1 MRAFTFGVALLFLT
15 RLGFTQS
22 ETQRCDQANNLIRII
37 EQKHVQPISVD
48 DEWSQRVYT
57 NLFLEL
63 DPLNLYFTQ
72 DDLTQFTSQQNQLDD
87 LVKNNKQCAWVST
100 VSQLLKKRTGDYKT
114 WIEQSLSKPFDYTV
128 AEKFDIVNFPPEE
141 TAKSIQQLDAQRKSY
156 LKFQILMRMYLES
169 VADSSGKSLLTYEAL
184 ARKNIKAKELQKITD
199 LERDGFENHTGT
211 SFLKAIA
218 QAYDPHTTYM
228 SSAENDDFNAQ
239 LSDENLSFGFSLHE
253 DETGSFLIKDIIPGG
268 PAWNSN
274 AVREGDILL
283 STELSDK
290 RMLNAMDY
298 ELEDLL
304 ELIGSANVKEAMF
317 TLKKA
322 DGQITKIKLIKEKVR
337 SIENTVS
344 GYVLKGTKKI
354 GYIPLPSFYFD
365 WKRESSGGC
374 ANDVAKAI
382 IKLNKEN
389 IEGLILDLR
398 FNGGGSVD
406 EARDLAGIFIDFGPV
421 IMYKQSGEPVVVL
434 KDSNKGTIYNGPLI
448 IMTNGFSASA
458 SELLASS
465 LQDHKRALI
474 VGGRTYGKGTGQNV
488 FPVPGSTKDFTKI
501 TLLKIYR
508 INGKTF
514 QHKGIIPDITL
525 PDITQYL
532 GDREEDYAYALS
544 SDSVTKKA
552 YYTPASMPDL
562 VGLKEKSK
570 ARVDASES
578 FASIKKLE
586 GSIQEPIPLDAVGF
600 KNFFSKP
607 KASSVNT
614 GNSQLTITN
623 TMFDESLLAMDAF
636 RKSLNEKS
644 VKEIRESFYIQ
655 EAYQI
660 MLDYISLKK

>member
-1 MRAFTFGVALLFLT
+1 MRVYSIGVVLLLT
-15 RLGFTQS
+15 SRLGFAQI
-22 ETQRCDQANNLIRII
+22 ETQRCSHANNLIQLI
-37 EQKHVQPISVD
+37 EQKHIQPLPLS
-48 DEWSQRVYT
+48 DEWSERVFN
-57 NLFLEL
+57 NLFIEL
-63 DPLNLYFTQ
+63 DPLNLYFIQ
-72 DDLTQFTSQQNQLDD
+72 EDLDQFTAQEHQLDD
-87 LVKNNKQCAWVST
+87 LVKSNKHCAWLST
-100 VSQLLKKRTGDYKT
+100 VSQLLKKRTSDYKT
-114 WIEQSLSKPFDYTV
+114 WLEQSLGKPFDYTV
-128 AEKFDIVNFPPEE
+128 AEKFDVVNFPPEE
-141 TAKSIQQLDAQRKSY
+141 VAESAQQLDTQRKSY

-169 VADSSGKSLLTYEAL
+169 VADSSGKPILTYESL
-184 ARKNIKAKELQKITD
+184 ARKNIKAKELKKIAD
-199 LERDGFENHTGT
+199 LEERSFENHTST

-218 QAYDPHTTYM
+218 LAYDPHTTYM
-228 SSAENDDFNAQ
+228 SASENDDFNAL
-239 LSDENLSFGFSLHE
+239 LSDQNFSFGFSL
-253 DETGSFLIKDIIPGG
+253 DENEAGSFLVKDIIPGG

-283 STELSDK
+283 SVELPDK

-304 ELIGSANVKEAMF
+304 ELIESASVEEVWF

-322 DGQITKIKLIKEKVR
+322 GGQLTKIKLVKEKVR

-365 WKRESSGGC
+365 WKKESSGGC

-389 IEGLILDLR
+389 IDGLILDLR
-398 FNGGGSVD
+398 FNGGGSID

-421 IMYKQSGEPVVVL
+421 IMYKQSGQPVLVL

-448 IMTNGFSASA
+448 IMINGFSASA

-474 VGGRTYGKGTGQNV
+474 VGGRTYGKGTGQDI
-488 FPVPGSTKDFTKI
+488 FRMPGGSKDFAKV

-508 INGKTF
+508 INGRTF
-514 QHKGIIPDITL
+514 QHKGVIPDVPL
-525 PDITQYL
+525 PDITQHL
-532 GDREEDYAYALS
+532 GDRETDYPYALS

-552 YYTPASMPDL
+552 YYAPAVMPAL
-562 VGLKEKSK
+562 TSLLEKSK
-570 ARVDASES
+570 ARVDASEAFS
-578 FASIKKLE
+578 GVNKLQV
-586 GSIQEPIPLDAVGF
+586 SIQQPIPLDEVGF
-600 KNFFSKP
+600 KNFFGKP
-607 KASSVNT
+607 RVSAHN
-614 GNSQLTITN
+614 GNSQLTVSN
-623 TMFDESLLAMDAF
+623 TTFDASLLAMDAF
-636 RKSLNEKS
+636 RKALNEKS

-655 EAYQI
+655 EAYEI